1 VLLAELHRRFLAMAN
16 EDLELLSTAHYSPGA
31 LTRHDEALARY
42 LEMVRRYPRA
52 NPAAEF
58 IR

>member
-1 VLLAELHRRFLAMAN
+1 MAH

-42 LEMVRRYPRA
+42 LEMVRGYPRA